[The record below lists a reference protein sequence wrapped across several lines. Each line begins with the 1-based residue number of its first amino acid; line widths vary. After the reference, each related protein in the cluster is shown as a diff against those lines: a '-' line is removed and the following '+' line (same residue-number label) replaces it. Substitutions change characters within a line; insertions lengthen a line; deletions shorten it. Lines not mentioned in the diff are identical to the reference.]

1 MAKKNAEETYVISE
15 WGCLCSTLEEYGID
29 VSHITGRVGAHI
41 VEDFM
46 DALYTAGYLQKKEG
60 EDTLKGERK

>member
-1 MAKKNAEETYVISE
+1 MSKNEENFVLSE
-15 WGCLCSTLEEYGID
+15 WGCLSSTLAEYGID

-46 DALYTAGYLQKKEG
+46 DAMCKAGYAKKM
-60 EDTLKGERK
+60 EDEHE